1 MKTKFET
8 ITSQVNELKES
19 SKYDRGAMFAR
30 ARYIYKNSIC
40 SWSEAVTQSWDDIKK
55 VVSKKRTELKAA
67 IVRLST
73 CYNVIPSQAYFQA
86 EMERQMMIGY
96 ELGSIMN

>member
-1 MKTKFET
+1 MKTKLET

-19 SKYDRGAMFAR
+19 SKYNRKQIFAR

-40 SWSEAVTQSWDDIKK
+40 SWSEAMLEAWDEVKK

-86 EMERQMMIGY
+86 EMERQMIRGY
-96 ELGSIMN
+96 ELGSQMN